1 MANTYVAKN
10 YDTFIGIDTDKN
22 SFSFTVINRNAV
34 TKSAKIPSSPNM
46 LYSYIKKNFDPK
58 KTICAYEAGPTGFY
72 LHDHLT
78 SNSCDCVV
86 TPPASIP
93 KAANDKVK
101 TNKIDSR
108 KIACCLAADQIKPI
122 RVPSIPYR
130 ELRHLVKTH
139 ENYVDGLRVAK
150 QRIKALLLYENLH
163 PDIKDSGD
171 NWSIAYI
178 EILKTLPMSPILR
191 HRMDTLLADME
202 YHRRQAI
209 SNRNHI
215 KEFLENHPDIEK
227 NVRFLTSVP
236 GIGLITASAILGK
249 IGDPCNLRNERE
261 IAAFVG
267 LVPVEYSTGDDI
279 NKGPISGSGDRR
291 LRSLLIETAWTAIR
305 HDTELEQ
312 FYYRIKNKNHPRG
325 AAQKAITAVAR
336 KLTQRIYRVLKDQRE
351 YVIHKDTISEQ
362 EPGANAFFQDASKL
376 IRV

>member
-1 MANTYVAKN
+1 MANTYVSKN

-22 SFSFTVINRNAV
+22 SFSFTVIDKNTM
-34 TKSAKIPSSPNM
+34 TKSAKIPSSPDM

-58 KTICAYEAGPTGFY
+58 KTVCAYEAGPTGFH
-72 LHDHLT
+72 LHDYLT
-78 SNSCDCVV
+78 SNSCECLV

-108 KIACCLAADQIKPI
+108 KIAHCLATDQIKPI
-122 RVPSIPYR
+122 RVPSMPYR

-139 ENYVDGLRVAK
+139 ENYIDGLRIAK
-150 QRIKALLLYENLH
+150 QRIKSLLLYENLH
-163 PDIKDSGD
+163 PDAKDRDGD
-171 NWSIAYI
+171 WSISYI
-178 EILKTLPMSPILR
+178 EKLKSLTLSAILR
-191 HRMDTLLADME
+191 HRMDTLLSDMA
-202 YHRRQAI
+202 YHRGQVV
-209 SNRNHI
+209 SNRECI
-215 KEFLENHPDIEK
+215 KEFLKNHPDIEK
-227 NVRFLTSVP
+227 NALFLTSIP
-236 GIGLITASAILGK
+236 GIGPITASAILGK
-249 IGDPCNLRNERE
+249 IGDPSNLRNERE

-279 NKGPISGSGDRR
+279 NKGPISGQGDRG
-291 LRSLLIETAWTAIR
+291 LRSLLVEAAWVAIR

-351 YVIHKDTISEQ
+351 YVIHKNTIS
-362 EPGANAFFQDASKL
+362 A
-376 IRV
+376 

>member
-1 MANTYVAKN
+1 MANTYVSKN

-22 SFSFTVINRNAV
+22 SFSFTVVDKNAM
-34 TKSAKIPSSPNM
+34 TKSAKMPSSPDM

-72 LHDHLT
+72 LYDHLT
-78 SNSCDCVV
+78 SNSCECVV
-86 TPPASIP
+86 TSPVSIP

-108 KIACCLAADQIKPI
+108 KIARCLAADQIKPI

-139 ENYVDGLRVAK
+139 ENYIDSLRVAK
-150 QRIKALLLYENLH
+150 QRIKALLLYENLY
-163 PDIKDSGD
+163 PDIKDCD
-171 NWSIAYI
+171 ANWSTSYV
-178 EILKTLPMSPILR
+178 EELKTLTLSPILR

-202 YHRRQAI
+202 YHRGQII
-209 SNRNHI
+209 SNRGRV
-215 KEFLENHPDIEK
+215 KEFIKNHPDIEK
-227 NVRFLTSVP
+227 NMRFLTSIP

-267 LVPVEYSTGDDI
+267 LVPVEYSTGDAV
-279 NKGPISGSGDRR
+279 NRGPISGSGDRR
-291 LRSLLIETAWTAIR
+291 LRSLLVEAAWIAIR
-305 HDTELEQ
+305 YDTELGQ
-312 FYYRIKNKNHPRG
+312 FYHRIKNKNHPRG

-351 YVIHKDTISEQ
+351 YVIHKNTIS
-362 EPGANAFFQDASKL
+362 G
-376 IRV
+376 

>member
-1 MANTYVAKN
+1 MATTYLSKD

-22 SFSFTVINRNAV
+22 SFAFTVMNKDTII
-34 TKSAKIPSSPNM
+34 KSAKMPSSPDM

-72 LHDHLT
+72 LHDHLV
-78 SNSCDCVV
+78 SNSCACLV
-86 TPPASIP
+86 TPPVSIP

-108 KIACCLAADQIKPI
+108 KIAHCLATDQIKPI
-122 RVPSIPYR
+122 RIPSIPYR

-139 ENYVDGLRVAK
+139 ENYIDGLRISK
-150 QRIKALLLYENLH
+150 QRIRALLLYENLH
-163 PDIKDSGD
+163 PDIKDCGD
-171 NWSIAYI
+171 NWSLSYI
-178 EILKTLPMSPILR
+178 EKLKTLPLSTILR
-191 HRMDTLLADME
+191 HRMDTLLSDMG
-202 YHRRQAI
+202 YHSAQVA
-209 SNRNHI
+209 SNRDRI
-215 KEFLENHPDIEK
+215 KEFLGIHPDIAT
-227 NVRFLTSVP
+227 NVRFLTSIP

-249 IGDPCNLRNERE
+249 IGDPGNLQNERE

-267 LVPVEYSTGDDI
+267 LVPVEYSTGDDV

-291 LRSLLIETAWTAIR
+291 LRSLLIEAAWTAIR

-351 YVIHKDTISEQ
+351 YVIHKNTIS
-362 EPGANAFFQDASKL
+362 K
-376 IRV
+376 